1 MEIKI
6 TQSAIE
12 VLKDKISMGGNKSGV
27 RVYVAGVG

>member
-6 TQSAIE
+6 TQSAVE
-12 VLKDKISMGGNKSGV
+12 ELNKKISEAGNKSAV